1 MNRLTKIAILIALV
15 LWPAAARAQSEAL
28 MQAYRQGQ
36 ALFQAGR
43 YGEAIGFH
51 ERALALAEL
60 EFGLEHATTATL
72 LNDLA
77 ELYRARGRYAEAE
90 PLYKRALAIY
100 EQALGPDHPYVATSL
115 NNLALLYDDQGR
127 GPEAEAL
134 YKRSLGILE
143 QAHGSDHPHVAA
155 SLNNLAELYRVQGR
169 IAEAGPLYERALG
182 IKEKALG
189 SDHPDVVASLNNLA
203 RLYESQGRAAEAEA
217 LYARALESARAAGE
231 TRLPGPAASPRPNTY
246 VTVKNA
252 NVRATPAT
260 DGARLMT
267 LAKGTEV
274 ELLEGVAGDTWY
286 RVAQGGRPIGF
297 IHAALL
303 APRDAGAARSPGP
316 AASPRPNTYVTLK
329 NANVR
334 ATPATDGARLMTLA
348 KGTEVELLEG
358 VAGDTWYR
366 VAQGGRP
373 IGFIHAALLAPRD
386 AGDGG

>member
-1 MNRLTKIAILIALV
+1 MRSVGRVRRSCKWHDAWLAFCLAAL
-15 LWPAAARAQSEAL
+15 LWFTALPSGPAMAQSEAL

-43 YGEAIGFH
+43 YGEAIGYH

-60 EFGLEHATTATL
+60 EFGPEHATTATL

-77 ELYRARGRYAEAE
+77 ELHRAQGRFAEAE

-143 QAHGSDHPHVAA
+143 QAFGPDHPHVAA

-169 IAEAGPLYERALG
+169 NAEAGPLYERALA

-189 SDHPDVVASLNNLA
+189 PDHPDVVASLDNLA
-203 RLYESQGRAAEAEA
+203 QLYESQGRSAEAEA
-217 LYARALESARAAGE
+217 LYARPRENAGREITGLSAE
-231 TRLPGPAASPRPNTY
+231 TRPPGPAAARRSATY

-252 NVRATPAT
+252 NVRAAPTT
-260 DGARLMT
+260 DGAWLMT

-274 ELLEGVAGDTWY
+274 ELLDRVAGDTWV
-286 RVAQGGRPIGF
+286 RVAQRGRPIGF
-297 IHAALL
+297 IYAPLL
-303 APRDAGAARSPGP
+303 APRDAGAAQPP
-316 AASPRPNTYVTLK
+316 
-329 NANVR
+329 
-334 ATPATDGARLMTLA
+334 
-348 KGTEVELLEG
+348 
-358 VAGDTWYR
+358 
-366 VAQGGRP
+366 GGRV
-373 IGFIHAALLAPRD
+373 D
-386 AGDGG
+386 E